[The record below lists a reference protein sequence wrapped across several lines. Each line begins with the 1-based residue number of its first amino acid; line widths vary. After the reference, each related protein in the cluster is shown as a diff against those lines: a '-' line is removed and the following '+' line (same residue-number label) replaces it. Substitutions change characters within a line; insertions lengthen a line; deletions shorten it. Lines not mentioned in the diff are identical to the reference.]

1 MAPMQ
6 LPPPMAGLIET
17 RCDRIASLEHALRQ
31 RNLLMATMGHD
42 LKQPLQIILRA
53 VERLAPETLGTT
65 ECLWAD
71 AAIEQVMRISDGL
84 TQLADAAALS
94 ESHPGPDIRRRNL
107 SDIFADLQRNWRLS
121 AAEAGVDLRF
131 VPRSGLVCTDDALVC
146 TILGNLIGNALKHGR
161 GAPVLVGAR
170 RCGDTMVCIV
180 QDRGP
185 GIEAGL
191 QRRMFVPGVRGATRS
206 PGMGLGLALVRQL
219 ADELGHPLS
228 FISRPGAGTRFALAL
243 PCAK

>member
-1 MAPMQ
+1 MAPIQ
-6 LPPPMAGLIET
+6 LPPPVPGLIET

-53 VERLAPETLGTT
+53 VERLAPETPGTI
-65 ECLWAD
+65 ECFWAD
-71 AAIEQVMRISDGL
+71 AAIDQVMRIADGL
-84 TQLADAAALS
+84 TQLADVAALA
-94 ESHPGPDIRRRNL
+94 EFHPGPDVRKRNL
-107 SDIFADLQRNWRLS
+107 SDIFADLQRNWRLF

-131 VPRSGLVCTDDALVC
+131 VPRSGRVHTDHALVC
-146 TILGNLIGNALKHGR
+146 TILGNLIGNALKHGA

-170 RCGDTMVCIV
+170 RCGATMVCVV

-185 GIEAGL
+185 GIEEEL
-191 QRRMFVPGVRGATRS
+191 QRRMFAPGVRGATDS
-206 PGMGLGLALVRQL
+206 SGMGLGLALVRQL

-228 FISRPGAGTRFALAL
+228 FTSRPGAGTRFALAL
-243 PCAK
+243 PCAD